1 MKRRIRTA
9 YLVAVDVGL
18 LVLSLFLSFLIRFEG
33 TFPAEY
39 FDLADRFLV
48 NVIIIKIVV
57 LFLFGLYNSLWE
69 YASIEE
75 LLKISAAS
83 VVANTVMLSFLFL
96 LETRIPRSIYIIVS
110 ILDVMFIGGV
120 RLSYRMMRRM
130 KNQGSIFKRSIK
142 KRVMIVGAGDAG
154 ALVIKELKRHR
165 DLNMKPV
172 IAMDDD
178 SMKWGKSIQGV
189 TVRAGTKEISRTAK
203 SKHIDEIIIAI
214 PSASKRDIAAIVHE
228 CKKTDCELK
237 ILPGVYELINGQVSI
252 SEIRN
257 IEIEDLLGRDEVNL
271 DIGDL
276 QALLSGKTVMVTGGA
291 GSIGSELAR
300 QIVKYKPQ
308 QLILLDINENGLFQI
323 QHELKRSTD
332 KNKIAVPVEVL
343 IASIRD
349 RKRIEKIF
357 AQYQPRVIFH
367 AAAHKHVPLMEESP
381 YEAIKNNVF
390 GTQNLVELSDQYH
403 VETFVQIST
412 DKAVNPTNV
421 MGATKR
427 ICEMLIQTQ
436 NPVSKT
442 EFVAVRFGNV
452 LGSNGSVIPLFKQQ
466 IEAGGPVTVTHPDIT
481 RYFMTIPEAAQ
492 LVLQAGAMAKGGE
505 IFILD
510 MGEPVKIL
518 TLAEDLIRLSGFIPY
533 EDMEIEITGLRPGE
547 KLYEELLLKEE
558 GLLETRH
565 DKIYIGRP
573 LAVSPE
579 QLKTQL
585 NQLEDMIDEESDQAL
600 KQILRT
606 IVPTYQDQP
615 AG

>member
-9 YLVAVDVGL
+9 YLVAVDIGL

-33 TFPAEY
+33 KFPAEY

-48 NVIIIKIVV
+48 SVILIKIVV

-69 YASIEE
+69 YASVEE

-83 VVANTVMLSFLFL
+83 IVANTVMLSFLFL
-96 LETRIPRSIYIIVS
+96 FETRIPRSIYIIVS

-120 RLSYRMMRRM
+120 RLSYRMLRRL
-130 KNQGSIFKRSIK
+130 KNQGSLFSRSVK

-154 ALVIKELKRHR
+154 AMVIKELKRHG
-165 DLNMKPV
+165 DLHMKPIV
-172 IAMDDD
+172 VMDDD
-178 SMKWGKSIQGV
+178 SMKWGKSIQGI
-189 TVRAGTKEISRTAK
+189 TVRAGTREISRIAK
-203 SKHIDEIIIAI
+203 AKRIDEIIIAI
-214 PSASKRDIAAIVHE
+214 PSASKKEIASIVHE
-228 CKKTDCELK
+228 CKKTDCDLK

-257 IEIEDLLGRDEVNL
+257 IEIEDLLGRDEVKL

-276 QALLSGKTVMVTGGA
+276 KALLTNKVVMVTGGA

-300 QIVKYKPQ
+300 QIVKYSPQ
-308 QLILLDINENGLFQI
+308 KLILLDINENGLFQI
-323 QHELKRSTD
+323 QHELKRSMA
-332 KNKIAVPVEVL
+332 KKKGIIPIEVL

-349 RKRIEKIF
+349 RKRIERIF
-357 AQYQPRVIFH
+357 NDYRPQVIFH
-367 AAAHKHVPLMEESP
+367 AAAHKHVPLMEDSP

-390 GTQNLVELSDQYH
+390 GTLNLVELSDRYH

-427 ICEMLIQTQ
+427 ICEMIIQTHNHISQ
-436 NPVSKT
+436 T
-442 EFVAVRFGNV
+442 EYVAVRFGNV

-466 IEAGGPVTVTHPDIT
+466 IEEGGPVTVTHPEIT

-492 LVLQAGAMAKGGE
+492 LVLQAGAMAQGGE

-547 KLYEELLLKEE
+547 KLFEELLLKEE
-558 GLLETRH
+558 GILETH
-565 DKIYIGRP
+565 HEKIYIGRP
-573 LAVSPE
+573 LSVDSSY
-579 QLKTQL
+579 LMSQL
-585 NQLEDMIDEESDQAL
+585 NQLEAMIDEESDQVLKGVL
-600 KQILRT
+600 KQ
-606 IVPTYQDQP
+606 IVPTYQEQTVN
-615 AG
+615 

>member
-9 YLVAVDVGL
+9 YLVAVDIGL
-18 LVLSLFLSFLIRFEG
+18 LILSLFLSFLIRFEG
-33 TFPAEY
+33 KFPVEY

-48 NVIIIKIVV
+48 SVILIKIVV

-83 VVANTVMLSFLFL
+83 IVANTVMLSFLFL
-96 LETRIPRSIYIIVS
+96 FETRIPRSIYIIVS

-120 RLSYRMMRRM
+120 RLSYRMLRRL
-130 KNQGSIFKRSIK
+130 KNQGSLFSRSVK

-154 ALVIKELKRHR
+154 AMVIKELKRHG
-165 DLNMKPV
+165 DLHMKPIV
-172 IAMDDD
+172 VMDDD
-178 SMKWGKSIQGV
+178 SMKWGKSIQGI
-189 TVRAGTKEISRTAK
+189 TVRAGTREISRIAK
-203 SKHIDEIIIAI
+203 AKRIDEIIIAI
-214 PSASKRDIAAIVHE
+214 PSATKKEIASIVHE
-228 CKKTDCELK
+228 CKKTDCNLK

-257 IEIEDLLGRDEVNL
+257 IEIEDLLGRDEVKL

-276 QALLSGKTVMVTGGA
+276 KALLTNKVVMITGGA

-300 QIVKYKPQ
+300 QIVKYSPQ
-308 QLILLDINENGLFQI
+308 KLILLDINENGLFQI
-323 QHELKRSTD
+323 QHELKRSMA
-332 KNKIAVPVEVL
+332 KKKGIIPIEVL

-349 RKRIEKIF
+349 RKRIERIF
-357 AQYQPRVIFH
+357 NDYRPQVIFH
-367 AAAHKHVPLMEESP
+367 AAAHKHVPLMEDSP

-390 GTQNLVELSDQYH
+390 GTLNLVELSDRYH

-427 ICEMLIQTQ
+427 ICEMIIQTHNHISQ
-436 NPVSKT
+436 T
-442 EFVAVRFGNV
+442 EYVAVRFGNV

-466 IEAGGPVTVTHPDIT
+466 IEEGGPVTVTHPEIT

-492 LVLQAGAMAKGGE
+492 LVLQAGAMAQGGE

-547 KLYEELLLKEE
+547 KLFEELLLKEE
-558 GLLETRH
+558 GILETH
-565 DKIYIGRP
+565 HEKIYIGRP
-573 LAVSPE
+573 LCVDSGY
-579 QLKTQL
+579 LMSQL
-585 NQLEDMIDEESDQAL
+585 NQLEAMIDEESDQVLKGAL
-600 KQILRT
+600 KQ
-606 IVPTYQDQP
+606 IVPTYQEQTVN
-615 AG
+615 

>member
-9 YLVAVDVGL
+9 YLIAVDVGL

-39 FDLADRFLV
+39 FSLADRFLV

-75 LLKISAAS
+75 LLKIAAAS

-96 LETRIPRSIYIIVS
+96 FETRIPRSIYIIVT

-120 RLSYRMMRRM
+120 RLSYRMLRRV

-154 ALVIKELKRHR
+154 AMVIKELKRHR
-165 DLNMKPV
+165 DLNMKPIV
-172 IAMDDD
+172 VMDDD
-178 SMKWGKSIQGV
+178 NMKWGKSIQGV
-189 TVRAGTKEISRTAK
+189 TVRAGTKDIARTAK
-203 SKHIDEIIIAI
+203 TRHIDEIIIAI

-228 CKKTDCELK
+228 CKKTECELK

-257 IEIEDLLGRDEVNL
+257 IEIEDLLGRDEVKL

-300 QIVKYKPQ
+300 QIVKYRPQ
-308 QLILLDINENGLFQI
+308 KLILLDINENGLFQI
-323 QHELKRSTD
+323 QHELKRGMD
-332 KNKIAVPVEVL
+332 KRKIAVPVEVL

-349 RKRIEKIF
+349 RRRIEKIF
-357 AQYQPRVIFH
+357 EQYQPQVIFH

-390 GTQNLVELSDQYH
+390 GTQNLVEVSDRYH

-466 IEAGGPVTVTHPDIT
+466 IEAGGPVTVTHPEIT

-505 IFILD
+505 IFVLD

-533 EDMEIEITGLRPGE
+533 EDMDIEITGLRPGE

-558 GLLETRH
+558 GILETHH

-573 LAVSPE
+573 LNVNPE

-585 NQLEDMIDEESDQAL
+585 NQLEAMIDEESDQAL
-600 KQILRT
+600 KQVLRG

>member
-9 YLVAVDVGL
+9 YLIAVDVGL

-33 TFPAEY
+33 KFPVEY
-39 FDLADRFLV
+39 LDLADRFLV
-48 NVIIIKIVV
+48 SVILIKIVV

-83 VVANTVMLSFLFL
+83 IVANTVMLSFLFL

-110 ILDVMFIGGV
+110 ILDIMFIGGV
-120 RLSYRMMRRM
+120 RLSYRMLRRL
-130 KNQGSIFKRSIK
+130 KNQGSLFSRSIK

-154 ALVIKELKRHR
+154 AMVIKELKRHG
-165 DLNMKPV
+165 DLHMKPIV
-172 IAMDDD
+172 VMDDD
-178 SMKWGKSIQGV
+178 PMKWGKSIQGI
-189 TVRAGTKEISRTAK
+189 TVRAGTKEISRIAK
-203 SKHIDEIIIAI
+203 AKRIDEIIIAI
-214 PSASKRDIAAIVHE
+214 PSASKKEIAAIVNE
-228 CKKTDCELK
+228 CKKTDCNLK

-257 IEIEDLLGRDEVNL
+257 IEIEDLLGRDEVKL

-276 QALLSGKTVMVTGGA
+276 KALLTNKVVMVTGGA

-300 QIVKYKPQ
+300 QIVKYNPQ
-308 QLILLDINENGLFQI
+308 KLILLDLNENGLFQI
-323 QHELKRSTD
+323 QHELNRSMAKRKSR
-332 KNKIAVPVEVL
+332 VPVEVL

-349 RKRIEKIF
+349 RKRIEKLF
-357 AQYQPRVIFH
+357 AEYRPQIIFH
-367 AAAHKHVPLMEESP
+367 AAAHKHVPLMEDSP

-390 GTQNLVELSDQYH
+390 GTLNLVELSDRYH

-427 ICEMLIQTQ
+427 ICEMIIQTHNHISQ
-436 NPVSKT
+436 T
-442 EFVAVRFGNV
+442 EYVAVRFGNV

-466 IEAGGPVTVTHPDIT
+466 IEAGGPVTVTHPEIT

-492 LVLQAGAMAKGGE
+492 LVLQAGAMAQGGE

-558 GLLETRH
+558 GIHETRH
-565 DKIYIGRP
+565 DKIYIGQP
-573 LAVSPE
+573 LNVDSGY
-579 QLKTQL
+579 LMTQL
-585 NQLEDMIDEESDQAL
+585 NQLKSMIDEESDLVL
-600 KQILRT
+600 KQVLRQ
-606 IVPTYQDQP
+606 IVPTYQEQSIN
-615 AG
+615 

>member
-18 LVLSLFLSFLIRFEG
+18 LVISLFLSFLIRFEG
-33 TFPAEY
+33 KFPAEY

-48 NVIIIKIVV
+48 SVILIKIVV

-83 VVANTVMLSFLFL
+83 IVANTVMLSFLFL
-96 LETRIPRSIYIIVS
+96 FETRIPRSIYIIVS
-110 ILDVMFIGGV
+110 ILDIMFIGGV
-120 RLSYRMMRRM
+120 RLSYRMLRRL
-130 KNQGSIFKRSIK
+130 KNQGSLFSRSVK

-154 ALVIKELKRHR
+154 AMVIKELKRHG
-165 DLNMKPV
+165 DLHMKPIV
-172 IAMDDD
+172 VMDDD
-178 SMKWGKSIQGV
+178 AMKWGKSIQGI
-189 TVRAGTKEISRTAK
+189 TVRAGTKEISRISKAK
-203 SKHIDEIIIAI
+203 RIDEIIIAI
-214 PSASKRDIAAIVHE
+214 PSASKKEIAAIVHE
-228 CKKTDCELK
+228 CKKTDCNLK

-257 IEIEDLLGRDEVNL
+257 IEIEDLLGRDEVKL

-276 QALLSGKTVMVTGGA
+276 KALLTNKVVMVTGGA

-300 QIVKYKPQ
+300 QIIKYSPQ
-308 QLILLDINENGLFQI
+308 KLILLDLNENGLFQI
-323 QHELKRSTD
+323 QHELNRIMAKS
-332 KNKIAVPVEVL
+332 KSIVPIEVL

-349 RKRIEKIF
+349 RKRIEKLF
-357 AQYQPRVIFH
+357 AEYRPQIIFH
-367 AAAHKHVPLMEESP
+367 AAAHKHVPLMEDSP

-390 GTQNLVELSDQYH
+390 GTLNLVELSDRYH

-427 ICEMLIQTQ
+427 ICEMIVQTHNHISQ
-436 NPVSKT
+436 T
-442 EFVAVRFGNV
+442 EYVAVRFGNV

-466 IEAGGPVTVTHPDIT
+466 IEAGGPVTVTHPEIT

-492 LVLQAGAMAKGGE
+492 LVLQAGAMAQGGE

-558 GLLETRH
+558 GILETRH
-565 DKIYIGRP
+565 DKIYIGQP
-573 LAVSPE
+573 LNVDSVY
-579 QLKTQL
+579 LMTQL
-585 NQLEDMIDEESDQAL
+585 NQLKALIDEESDHVL
-600 KQILRT
+600 KQVLRQ
-606 IVPTYQDQP
+606 IVPTYQEQSIN
-615 AG
+615 

>member
-9 YLVAVDVGL
+9 YLIAVDVGL

-39 FDLADRFLV
+39 FGLADRFLV

-96 LETRIPRSIYIIVS
+96 FETRIPRSIYIIVT

-120 RLSYRMMRRM
+120 RLSYRMLRRV
-130 KNQGSIFKRSIK
+130 KNQGSIFKRSVK

-154 ALVIKELKRHR
+154 AMVIKELKRHS
-165 DLNMKPV
+165 DLNMKPIV
-172 IAMDDD
+172 VMDDD
-178 SMKWGKSIQGV
+178 NMKWGKSIQGV
-189 TVRAGTKEISRTAK
+189 TVRAGTKDISRTAK
-203 SKHIDEIIIAI
+203 NRRIDEIIIAI

-228 CKKTDCELK
+228 CKKTECELK

-257 IEIEDLLGRDEVNL
+257 IEIEDLLGRDEVKL

-300 QIVKYKPQ
+300 QIVKYRPQ
-308 QLILLDINENGLFQI
+308 KLILLDINENGLFQI
-323 QHELKRSTD
+323 QHELKRGMD
-332 KNKIAVPVEVL
+332 KSKIAVPVEVL

-349 RKRIEKIF
+349 RRRIEKIF
-357 AQYQPRVIFH
+357 ELYQPQVIFH

-390 GTQNLVELSDQYH
+390 GTQNLVEVSDRYH

-466 IEAGGPVTVTHPDIT
+466 IEAGGPVTVTHPEIT

-492 LVLQAGAMAKGGE
+492 LVLQAGAMAQGGE
-505 IFILD
+505 IFVLD

-533 EDMEIEITGLRPGE
+533 EDMDIEITGLRPGE

-558 GLLETRH
+558 GILETRH

-573 LAVSPE
+573 LNVNPE

-585 NQLEDMIDEESDQAL
+585 SQLETMIDEESDQAL
-600 KQILRT
+600 KQVLRG

>member
-9 YLVAVDVGL
+9 YLVAVDIGL

-33 TFPAEY
+33 KFPAEY

-48 NVIIIKIVV
+48 SVILIKIVV

-69 YASIEE
+69 YASVEE

-83 VVANTVMLSFLFL
+83 IVANTVMLSFLFL
-96 LETRIPRSIYIIVS
+96 FETRIPRSIYIIVS

-120 RLSYRMMRRM
+120 RLSYRMLRRL
-130 KNQGSIFKRSIK
+130 KNQGSLFSRSVK

-154 ALVIKELKRHR
+154 AMVIKELKRHG
-165 DLNMKPV
+165 DLHMKPIV
-172 IAMDDD
+172 VMDDD
-178 SMKWGKSIQGV
+178 SMKWGKSIQGI
-189 TVRAGTKEISRTAK
+189 TVRAGTREISRIAK
-203 SKHIDEIIIAI
+203 AKRIDEIIIAI
-214 PSASKRDIAAIVHE
+214 PSASKKEIASIVHE
-228 CKKTDCELK
+228 CKKTDCDLK

-257 IEIEDLLGRDEVNL
+257 IEIEDLLGRDEVKL

-276 QALLSGKTVMVTGGA
+276 KALLTNKVVMVTGGA

-300 QIVKYKPQ
+300 QIVKYSPQ
-308 QLILLDINENGLFQI
+308 KLILLDINENGLFQI
-323 QHELKRSTD
+323 QHELKRSMA
-332 KNKIAVPVEVL
+332 KKKGIIPIEVL

-349 RKRIEKIF
+349 RKRIERIF
-357 AQYQPRVIFH
+357 NDYRPQVIFH
-367 AAAHKHVPLMEESP
+367 AAAHKHVPLMEDSP

-390 GTQNLVELSDQYH
+390 GTLNLVELSDRYH

-427 ICEMLIQTQ
+427 ICEMIIQTHNHISQ
-436 NPVSKT
+436 T
-442 EFVAVRFGNV
+442 EYVAVRFGNV

-466 IEAGGPVTVTHPDIT
+466 IEEGGPVTVTHPEIT

-492 LVLQAGAMAKGGE
+492 LVLQAGAMAQGGE

-547 KLYEELLLKEE
+547 KLFEELLLKEE
-558 GLLETRH
+558 GILETH
-565 DKIYIGRP
+565 HEKIYIGRP
-573 LAVSPE
+573 LCVDSGY
-579 QLKTQL
+579 LMSQL
-585 NQLEDMIDEESDQAL
+585 NQLEAMIDEESDQVLKGAL
-600 KQILRT
+600 KQ
-606 IVPTYQDQP
+606 IVPTYQEQTVN
-615 AG
+615 

>member
-9 YLVAVDVGL
+9 YLVAIDVGL

-33 TFPAEY
+33 KFPAEY

-48 NVIIIKIVV
+48 SVILIKIAV

-83 VVANTVMLSFLFL
+83 IVANTVMLSFLFMF
-96 LETRIPRSIYIIVS
+96 ETRIPRSIYIIVS

-120 RLSYRMMRRM
+120 RLSYRMLRRL
-130 KNQGSIFKRSIK
+130 KNQGSLFSRSVK

-154 ALVIKELKRHR
+154 AMVIKELKRHG
-165 DLNMKPV
+165 DLHMKPIV
-172 IAMDDD
+172 AMDDD
-178 SMKWGKSIQGV
+178 AMKWGKSIQGI
-189 TVRAGTKEISRTAK
+189 TVRAGTKEISRIAK
-203 SKHIDEIIIAI
+203 AKRIDEIIIAI
-214 PSASKRDIAAIVHE
+214 PSATKKEIASIVHE
-228 CKKTDCELK
+228 CKKTDCNLK

-257 IEIEDLLGRDEVNL
+257 IEIEDLLGRDEVKL

-276 QALLSGKTVMVTGGA
+276 KALLTNKIVMVTGGA

-300 QIVKYKPQ
+300 QIVKYNPQ
-308 QLILLDINENGLFQI
+308 KLILLDINENGLFQI
-323 QHELKRSTD
+323 QHELKRSMA
-332 KNKIAVPVEVL
+332 KKKGIVPIEVL

-349 RKRIEKIF
+349 RKRIERIF
-357 AQYQPRVIFH
+357 NDYRPQVIFH
-367 AAAHKHVPLMEESP
+367 AAAHKHVPLMEDSP

-390 GTQNLVELSDQYH
+390 GTLNLVELSDRYH

-427 ICEMLIQTQ
+427 ICEMIVQTHNHISQ
-436 NPVSKT
+436 T
-442 EFVAVRFGNV
+442 EYVAVRFGNV

-466 IEAGGPVTVTHPDIT
+466 IEEGGPVTVTHPEIT

-492 LVLQAGAMAKGGE
+492 LVLQAGAMAQGGE

-558 GLLETRH
+558 GILETQH
-565 DKIYIGRP
+565 EKIFIGRP
-573 LAVSPE
+573 LNVDSGY
-579 QLKTQL
+579 LMTQL
-585 NQLEDMIDEESDQAL
+585 NQLEAIIDEESDQVLKGVL
-600 KQILRT
+600 KQ
-606 IVPTYQDQP
+606 IVPTYQEQSVN
-615 AG
+615 